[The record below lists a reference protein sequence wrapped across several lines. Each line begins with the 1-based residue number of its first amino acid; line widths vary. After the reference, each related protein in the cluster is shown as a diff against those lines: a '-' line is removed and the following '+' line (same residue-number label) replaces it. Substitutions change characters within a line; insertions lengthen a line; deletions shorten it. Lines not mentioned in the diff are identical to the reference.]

1 LFSNSVIALI
11 QSDDVK
17 TFTADI
23 TNRDSVDKEFLVSL
37 EQGNTIPLIA
47 VFAPGRDEPFILQG
61 AYTQQDIADLV
72 EEARN
77 VGRTASAGQ

>member
-1 LFSNSVIALI
+1 MIALI
-11 QSDDVK
+11 QSDDVI

-23 TNRDSVDKEFLVSL
+23 TNRDSPDKEFLVSL

-61 AYTQQDIADLV
+61 VYSQQDLVDLV
-72 EEARN
+72 EEARR
-77 VGRTASAGQ
+77 VGRTAPSSP